1 MRMSVGNVSIL
12 EESLGSELGNLFNNR
27 RHADHQKQESWQIYL
42 MGQKGLGPSE
52 IEAKALVAASVVIT
66 SSQTSD
72 GSLPLSLA
80 VSSPVQLRFLVVR
93 ANALWTDEAMDGQI
107 LLKRC

>member
-12 EESLGSELGNLFNNR
+12 EESLGSELGNLFNNT
-27 RHADHQKQESWQIYL
+27 RHADHQIFL

-72 GSLPLSLA
+72 GS
-80 VSSPVQLRFLVVR
+80 F
-93 ANALWTDEAMDGQI
+93 
-107 LLKRC
+107 